1 MSEVEKGELRESIAR
16 EEALLADLN
25 RRREAARVRLQAL
38 QSQLAVIA
46 DDSPIQS
53 TPSAPAGI
61 PVPNTSAEKIALFR
75 RLFRGREDVFPRLWV
90 NERKGNKGYAPACF
104 NEWVRGVCEKPR
116 VKCGECPNQAF
127 IPVEDRVILDH
138 LQGRHVI
145 GVYPLIE
152 DETCWFLAADFDKA
166 SWQEDVGAFV
176 ETCRV
181 KGVPAVVERSRS
193 GNGAHVWFFFSAPI
207 PADVARRMG
216 CYLITETMA
225 RRHQLGME
233 SYDRLFPNQ
242 DTLPRGGFGNL
253 IALPLQH
260 EPRKQGNTAFLDER
274 FEPYPDQWAYLASL
288 QCLDPARVEAM
299 AREAVRKG
307 GVVGVRVAEA
317 LEGED
322 AAPWIRTPSGRPRS
336 VCVPGPLPETVKTV
350 RAQRLFIE
358 KAGLPSLL
366 LNQIKRLAAF
376 QNPEFYKRQSM
387 RLSTALTPRVITCA
401 EELPEHIALP
411 RGCEADLLKLLAEYG
426 VALRI
431 EDKRCEGSPI
441 EVSFRGEL
449 TAVQERAA
457 RELLAHDIGVFVAPP
472 GVGKTVLGTH
482 LIAKRSRSTLV
493 LVHRRP
499 LLDQWVA
506 QLAMF
511 LGLDDKSIGRIGAG
525 RRKPTGRI
533 DVAMIQSLVREGRVD
548 DLVAGYGHVIV
559 DECHHVPAFSFERV
573 LAEVKAR
580 YVTGLTATPQRRD
593 GHQLISEMQLGPVRY
608 VVEAKTEAASRS
620 FEHRLFVRES
630 GFRLTGAMI
639 GASIQEIYRALTRDE
654 RRNQLIIDDVLR
666 ALDDGRSPILLTE
679 RKEHLTFLADRLRGL
694 VPNLAVLHGGMT
706 DKERRDLSARHA
718 ALPAGD
724 KRLVLATGRYIG
736 EGFDDARLD
745 TLFLALPVSWKG
757 TLVQYTGRL
766 HRRHPAKSDVRI
778 FDYADSELPV
788 LRRMLEKRL
797 KAYRAIGYAWQE
809 MPAVMEEPNDRD

>member
-1 MSEVEKGELRESIAR
+1 MSEVEKGELREKIAR
-16 EEALLADLN
+16 EEALLVDLN

-38 QSQLAVIA
+38 QSQLVVVADSVSFQSTTSVPAVI
-46 DDSPIQS
+46 
-53 TPSAPAGI
+53 PA
-61 PVPNTSAEKIALFR
+61 PNTSAEKVALFR
-75 RLFRGREDVFPRLWV
+75 QLFRGREGVFPRLWV

-127 IPVEDRVILDH
+127 IPVEEQVILDH

-145 GVYPLIE
+145 GVYPLLE

-166 SWQEDVGAFV
+166 SWQEDVGAFA
-176 ETCRV
+176 ETCRAM
-181 KGVPAVVERSRS
+181 GVPAAVERSRS
-193 GNGAHVWFFFSAPI
+193 GNGAHVWLFFSVPVVAG
-207 PADVARRMG
+207 VARRLG

-260 EPRKQGNTAFLDER
+260 EPRSQGNTVFVDER

-288 QCLDPARVEAM
+288 QRLEPARVEAI
-299 AREAVRKG
+299 AQEAVRKG
-307 GVVGVRVAEA
+307 GVVGVRVAET

-322 AAPWIRTPSGRPRS
+322 VAPWMRAPSGPPRLVRVS
-336 VCVPGPLPETVKTV
+336 GPLPEAAKAV
-350 RAQRLFIE
+350 RAQRLFVE
-358 KAGLPSLL
+358 KAGLPSPL
-366 LNQIKRLAAF
+366 LNEIKRLAAF

-387 RLSTALTPRVITCA
+387 RLSTALIPRVIACA

-411 RGCEADLLKLLAEYG
+411 RGCEADLLKLLAEHG

-431 EDKRCEGSPI
+431 EDNRCEGSPI

-457 RELLAHDIGVFVAPP
+457 RALLAHDIGVFVAPP
-472 GVGKTVLGTH
+472 GVGKTVLGTY

-525 RRKPTGRI
+525 RRKPTGWI

-573 LAEVKAR
+573 LAEVRAR
-580 YVTGLTATPQRRD
+580 CVTGLTATPQRRD
-593 GHQLISEMQLGPVRY
+593 GHQPIVEMQLGPVRY
-608 VVEAKTEAASRS
+608 TVAAKSEAASRP
-620 FEHRLFVRES
+620 FEHYLFVRET
-630 GFRLTGAMI
+630 GFRLTEAMA
-639 GASIQEIYRALTRDE
+639 GASIQAIYRALVQDE
-654 RRNQLIIDDVLR
+654 RRNQLIVEDILR
-666 ALDDGRSPILLTE
+666 ALEEGRSPILLTE
-679 RKEHLTFLADRLRGL
+679 RKDHLTILADRLRGL
-694 VPNLAVLHGGMT
+694 VPNLIVLHGGMT
-706 DKERRDLSARHA
+706 DKERRDLSARLA
-718 ALPAGD
+718 TLPATE

-745 TLFLALPVSWKG
+745 TLFLAMPVSWKG

-766 HRRHPAKSDVRI
+766 HRHHPAKSDVRI
-778 FDYADSELPV
+778 FDYADSELPM

-797 KAYRAIGYAWQE
+797 KTYRAIGYAWHE
-809 MPAVMEEPNDRD
+809 MPAVMTAPNDRD